1 MNVTKE
7 STGALTAL
15 LKIEIEPA
23 DYAPAVDKQISD
35 YKRKANIPG
44 FRPGHIP
51 TGLIK
56 KMYGKA
62 ILADEVNKLISD
74 SLVNYIRDEKIDIL
88 GNPLPNMEKNSAVD
102 FENQESFEFY
112 FDLGL
117 TPEFSIPVDKDLDI
131 ANFTILVDDEMVD
144 KYIEDTRKRFGKPL
158 ATLVEEVAPE
168 VEAAYED
175 EAIAE
180 ALAATESD
188 SVPEDMAATESETA
202 SKAETASED
211 EKTPEEIKEPPVEPA
226 EMNPEFFNMVYPG
239 LDLQTEEDFR
249 EQVRKDAAMSF
260 SAETDKLLF
269 NTITEALVKNTE
281 MPLPDEF
288 LKRWLLENNEGKYT
302 PEEIEKNYPS
312 FVESMKWQL
321 IENKLIKENDIKV
334 TDEDIRNYI
343 RLYMLRQMN
352 VGDMDP
358 EMQKRYES
366 IIDTFMQNKEQVQ
379 RINDQLYNGK
389 LMDYFKASITVKSKE
404 VTYDEYI
411 KLASAMHQHDHDH
424 DHDHD
429 HHHEHDHDHD
439 HSHKH

>member
-1 MNVTKE
+1 MNVSRE

-15 LKIEIEPA
+15 LKIEIGPA
-23 DYAPAVDKQISD
+23 DYAQAVEKQISD

-74 SLVNYIRDEKIDIL
+74 SLVNYIRDEKLDIL
-88 GNPLPNMEKNSAVD
+88 GNPLPNIEKNPAVD
-102 FENQESFEFY
+102 FENQDSFEFY

-131 ANFTILVDDEMVD
+131 ANYTILVDDEMVN
-144 KYIEDTRKRFGKPL
+144 KYIDDTRKRYGKPIS
-158 ATLVEEVAPE
+158 TISVTEEPAVQPE
-168 VEAAYED
+168 VEETV
-175 EAIAE
+175 AE
-180 ALAATESD
+180 ITEPS
-188 SVPEDMAATESETA
+188 
-202 SKAETASED
+202 
-211 EKTPEEIKEPPVEPA
+211 VEPA
-226 EMNPEFFNMVYPG
+226 EMNMDFFNLVYPG
-239 LDLQTEEDFR
+239 MDIQTEEDFR
-249 EQVRKDAAMSF
+249 DQVRKDASLSF

-269 NTITEALVKNTE
+269 NNVTEALVKNTE

-302 PEEIEKNYPS
+302 PEEIEKNYTS
-312 FVESMKWQL
+312 FADSMKWQL

-334 TDEDIRNYI
+334 TDDDIRNYI
-343 RLYMLRQMN
+343 RMYMLRQVNM
-352 VGDMDP
+352 GDMDP
-358 EMQKRYES
+358 EMQKRYDS

-389 LMDYFKASITVKSKE
+389 LMDYFKSTITFHTQE
-404 VTYDEYI
+404 VSYDEYI

-424 DHDHD
+424 EHDHDNEHD
-429 HHHEHDHDHD
+429 HHHEHDHTHD
-439 HSHKH
+439 HEHSHNH

>member
-1 MNVTKE
+1 MNVLKE

-15 LKIEIEPA
+15 LKIEIVPA
-23 DYAPAVDKQISD
+23 DYAQAVEKQISD
-35 YKRKANIPG
+35 YKRKAKIPG
-44 FRPGHIP
+44 FRPGHVP

-74 SLVNYIRDEKIDIL
+74 SLVNYIKEEKLDIL
-88 GNPLPNMEKNSAVD
+88 GNPLPNMEKNPSID
-102 FENQESFEFY
+102 FENQDTFEFY

-117 TPEFSIPVDKDLDI
+117 TPKFTIPLDQDLNI
-131 ANFTILVDDEMVD
+131 ANYTISVDDDMVN
-144 KYIEDTRKRFGKPL
+144 KYIDDTRKRFGKPI
-158 ATLVEEVAPE
+158 AIDVDAVA
-168 VEAAYED
+168 VEAE
-175 EAIAE
+175 
-180 ALAATESD
+180 T
-188 SVPEDMAATESETA
+188 VPEIEAAPV
-202 SKAETASED
+202 AETAPEAEAAPESE
-211 EKTPEEIKEPPVEPA
+211 ETPVEPKEPAVEPA
-226 EMNPEFFNMVYPG
+226 EMNLQFFNQVYPG
-239 LDLQTEEDFR
+239 LDIQTEEDFR
-249 EQVRKDAAMSF
+249 EQVRKDASMSF

-302 PEEIEKNYPS
+302 PEEIEKNYAS
-312 FVESMKWQL
+312 FANSMKWQL
-321 IENKLIKENDIKV
+321 IENKLIKENDITV

-343 RLYMLRQMN
+343 RFNMLRQVNM
-352 VGDMDP
+352 GDMDP

-379 RINDQLYNGK
+379 RINDQLYNAK
-389 LMDYFKASITVKSKE
+389 LMDYFKTNIIFQPKE

-411 KLASAMHQHDHDH
+411 KLASAMHQHDHEHDH

-429 HHHEHDHDHD
+429 HEHDHEHEHDHDH
-439 HSHKH
+439 KH